1 MNKIAQCRQ
10 GVRICEYRGT
20 EAGGAEGPDPPR
32 PVWEGNGEQV
42 LQGGGLGSKN
52 QWRLCHGMSV
62 GVSPSSCVESLPP
75 RGQPWGIDEG
85 QMRSQRWGPH
95 E

>member
-1 MNKIAQCRQ
+1 MNEIAQCRQ

-42 LQGGGLGSKN
+42 LQGGELGSKN
-52 QWRLCHGMSV
+52 QWRLCYGMSV
-62 GVSPSSCVESLPP
+62 GVSLPKFLC
-75 RGQPWGIDEG
+75 GIPTPKGTALGEL
-85 QMRSQRWGPH
+85 MRIR
-95 E
+95 